1 MKGKIVSILA
11 LSLSF
16 SHYAM
21 ADSKYSPNETL
32 FGGVNISQDG
42 ILTSQALF
50 GCNAPNEVEL
60 KTAMDNS
67 VQVTVKDTF
76 FDCRITPF
84 VQEFSIDLKP
94 FLEDFEYRKGGV
106 QVVNKII
113 FKYDELG
120 PKDNSDSSAIHF
132 Y

>member
-1 MKGKIVSILA
+1 MKGKIFSILA

-16 SHYAM
+16 SHYVM

-32 FGGVNISQDG
+32 YGGVNISQDG

-50 GCNAPNEVEL
+50 GCAAPTEVEL

-67 VQVTVKDTF
+67 VQVTIKDNF
-76 FDCRITPF
+76 LDCRITPS

-94 FLEDFEYRKGGV
+94 FLEDFEYHEGGI
-106 QVVNKII
+106 QIANKII
-113 FKYDELG
+113 LKYDVFG
-120 PKDNSDSSAIHF
+120 QVDNSESSAINF